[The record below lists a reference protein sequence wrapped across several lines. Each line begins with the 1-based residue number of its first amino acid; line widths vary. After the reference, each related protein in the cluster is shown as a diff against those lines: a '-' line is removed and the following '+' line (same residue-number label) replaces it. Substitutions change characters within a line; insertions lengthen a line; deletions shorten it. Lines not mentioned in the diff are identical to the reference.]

1 MYLIRGIQNID
12 YFISKHKEVDL
23 IATIGNFDGLHFGHQ
38 HIIQNMQKDAEDNNW
53 KKLVIFTEPHAK
65 EFFAE
70 SLGTK
75 EEKPPRIFPWSEK
88 VKKLKQLDVEF
99 SFFLNFNNQLRNMT
113 PETFIKEV
121 LSRLSI
127 KKIIIGDDFRFG
139 ANREGDFNFLKN
151 WGNEN
156 NIIIEKT
163 QTFFMHNQ
171 RVSSTRI
178 RECLTK
184 GDFVTAKE
192 LLGRPYTFTGK
203 VVYGQQLG
211 TQLGVP
217 TANLWLPQ
225 NKLPIAGVYIVKVEA
240 EGETYGGIAN
250 MGTRPTV
257 DGQNPVLEVHILGF
271 SGNLY
276 GKKIKVEFLK
286 KVRDEKKF
294 NGLDELK
301 EQIFKDISTAKTYF
315 S

>member
-12 YFISKHKEVDL
+12 YFISKYKEVDL
-23 IATIGNFDGLHFGHQ
+23 IATIGNFDGLHLGHQ

-257 DGQNPVLEVHILGF
+257 YGQNPVLEVHILGF

>member
-12 YFISKHKEVDL
+12 LFLSKHREEKL
-23 IATIGNFDGLHFGHQ
+23 IATIGNFDGLHLGHQ
-38 HIIQNMQKDAEDNNW
+38 HIINNMQKDAQKNNW
-53 KKLVIFTEPHAK
+53 KKIVIFTEPHAK

-70 SLGTK
+70 ALGT
-75 EEKPPRIFPWSEK
+75 EEKKPPRIFPWSEK
-88 VKKLKQLDVEF
+88 VRKLKALDVEY

-113 PETFIKEV
+113 PEDFIKNV

-127 KKIIIGDDFRFG
+127 KKIVIGDDFRFG
-139 ANREGDFNFLKN
+139 INREGDFSFLQS
-151 WGNEN
+151 WGEEN
-156 NIIIEKT
+156 GILVEKT
-163 QTFFMHNQ
+163 ETFSLKDE
-171 RVSSTRI
+171 RVSSSRI
-178 RECLTK
+178 RDCLIE
-184 GDFVTAKE
+184 GRFNDAKE

-217 TANLWLPQ
+217 TANLWLPK
-225 NKLPIAGVYIVKVEA
+225 NKLPIAGVYVVRVEA
-240 EGETYGGIAN
+240 EGKKFGGIAN
-250 MGTRPTV
+250 MGVRPTV
-257 DGQNPVLEVHILGF
+257 DGQSPVLEVHILGF

-276 GKKIKVEFLK
+276 GKKINVEFMK

-301 EQIFKDISTAKTYF
+301 EQIFKDISTAKEYF

>member
-12 YFISKHKEVDL
+12 LFISKYKEVDL
-23 IATIGNFDGLHFGHQ
+23 IATIGNFDGLHLGHQ
-38 HIIQNMQKDAEDNNW
+38 HIIQNMQKDAEDNDW

-163 QTFFMHNQ
+163 QTFFMHNK

-184 GDFVTAKE
+184 GDFETAKE

>member
-12 YFISKHKEVDL
+12 HFISKHKEVDL
-23 IATIGNFDGLHFGHQ
+23 IATIGNFDGLHLGHQ

-184 GDFVTAKE
+184 GDFENAKE

>member
-12 YFISKHKEVDL
+12 LFNSKHKEVDL
-23 IATIGNFDGLHFGHQ
+23 IATIGNFDGLHLGHQ

-88 VKKLKQLDVEF
+88 VKKLKQLEVEF

-127 KKIIIGDDFRFG
+127 KKIVIGDDFRFG

>member
-12 YFISKHKEVDL
+12 YFISKYKEVDL
-23 IATIGNFDGLHFGHQ
+23 IATIGNFDGLHLGHQ

-88 VKKLKQLDVEF
+88 VEKFKQLDVEF

>member
-12 YFISKHKEVDL
+12 LFISKYKEVDL
-23 IATIGNFDGLHFGHQ
+23 IATIGNFDGLHLGHQ

-113 PETFIKEV
+113 PETIIKEV